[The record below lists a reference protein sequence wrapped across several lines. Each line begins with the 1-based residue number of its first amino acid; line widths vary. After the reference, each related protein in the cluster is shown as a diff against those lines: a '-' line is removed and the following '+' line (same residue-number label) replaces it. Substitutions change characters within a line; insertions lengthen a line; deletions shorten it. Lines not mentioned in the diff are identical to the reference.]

1 MLVLCLL
8 CAHECAVLRACHAHK
23 SGAACHVLV
32 HLQDP
37 PPFPAGQRKLA
48 PQAAQRLASLELQFL
63 HRQTAYIKSQIIA
76 LNYYSL
82 KVAAKV

>member
-23 SGAACHVLV
+23 AGAACHVLV
-32 HLQDP
+32 QFTRP
-37 PPFPAGQRKLA
+37 SPPFPAGRS
-48 PQAAQRLASLELQFL
+48 QRLASLELQSL
-63 HRQTAYIKSQIIA
+63 HRQTAYIKSQIISIA